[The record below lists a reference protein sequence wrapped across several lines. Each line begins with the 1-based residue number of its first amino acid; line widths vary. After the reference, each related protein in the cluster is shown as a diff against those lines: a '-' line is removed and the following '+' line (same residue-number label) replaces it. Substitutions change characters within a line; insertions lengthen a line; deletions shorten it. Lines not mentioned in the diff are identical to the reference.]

1 MAKSKRPSAKTGDTI
16 DGDTIDGDAIDGDAI
31 EKPVDQ
37 TAPPHASASKHSQTA
52 PPPSGLSS
60 GPSSNAGSLITFA
73 ALALSVFAI
82 GLASFAIWQQR
93 QNTADIA
100 ALMPAS
106 NSDTMESANITN
118 LEPNNS
124 GPNNSGPSSSEES
137 SSDLADRLTA
147 LESQLAADR
156 QSQQSALAGLQDQM
170 ATPAPPAADNS
181 QNNDFGSDAKAD
193 IAAIRNDM
201 DQRFAALEA
210 ALANKALPAKA
221 GEDASDNADS
231 QPAAGTQP
239 ASTSPQMTAPTGLLV
254 VSGLLA
260 DNLAGQPLERWLSL
274 LQGLADRGANI
285 TGLAPLQNAAN
296 PMPDSPHQLLQ
307 KAYDLVPQMTAA
319 LNHAADNAGFLEK
332 TGAKLGQLVQLRAIG
347 DGAGGNAAALGD
359 FETAL
364 ALKDLGSAINAAGQW
379 SGSDLPSLDA
389 WLAAAKARQTLDKAV
404 NGLVTDYLATAIDV
418 Q

>member
-1 MAKSKRPSAKTGDTI
+1 MAKSKRPSAKM
-16 DGDTIDGDAIDGDAI
+16 GDTIDGDAV
-31 EKPVDQ
+31 EKPAGQ

-124 GPNNSGPSSSEES
+124 GPSSSEES

-170 ATPAPPAADNS
+170 ATPPPAADNS

-210 ALANKALPAKA
+210 ALANQALPVKA

-307 KAYDLVPQMTAA
+307 MAYDLVPQMTAA

-389 WLAAAKARQTLDKAV
+389 WLSAAKARQTLDKAV

>member
-1 MAKSKRPSAKTGDTI
+1 MFPS
-16 DGDTIDGDAIDGDAI
+16 
-31 EKPVDQ
+31 
-37 TAPPHASASKHSQTA
+37 
-52 PPPSGLSS
+52 
-60 GPSSNAGSLITFA
+60 AGSLITFA
-73 ALALSVFAI
+73 ALALSILAV

-100 ALMPAS
+100 ALMPVS
-106 NSDTMESANITN
+106 NGDAGESTDIAN
-118 LEPNNS
+118 
-124 GPNNSGPSSSEES
+124 
-137 SSDLADRLTA
+137 SDLAGRLAA

-156 QSQQSALAGLQDQM
+156 QSQQSALAALQDQM
-170 ATPAPPAADNS
+170 ATPAPAADNS

-210 ALANKALPAKA
+210 ALANQALPVKA

-231 QPAAGTQP
+231 QPAVGTQP
-239 ASTSPQMTAPTGLLV
+239 ASTSTQMTASTGLLV
-254 VSGLLA
+254 VNGLLA

-296 PMPDSPHQLLQ
+296 PMPDSQHQLLQ

-364 ALKDLGSAINAAGQW
+364 ALKDLSSAIKAADQW
-379 SGSDLPSLDA
+379 SGSDLPSLNA
-389 WLAAAKARQTLDKAV
+389 WLSGAKARQTLDKAV
-404 NGLVTDYLATAIDV
+404 NGLVTSYLATAIDV

>member
-1 MAKSKRPSAKTGDTI
+1 MGDTI
-16 DGDTIDGDAIDGDAI
+16 DGDTIDGDAV
-31 EKPVDQ
+31 EKSVDQ
-37 TAPPHASASKHSQTA
+37 PAQPHASKSKHSQTA
-52 PPPSGLSS
+52 SPQKAPMPS
-60 GPSSNAGSLITFA
+60 AGSLITFA
-73 ALALSVFAI
+73 TLVLSILAV

-100 ALMPAS
+100 ALMPVS
-106 NSDTMESANITN
+106 NGDAGETTDIAN
-118 LEPNNS
+118 
-124 GPNNSGPSSSEES
+124 
-137 SSDLADRLTA
+137 SDLADRLAA

-170 ATPAPPAADNS
+170 ATPPPAADNS

-210 ALANKALPAKA
+210 ALANQALPVKA

-274 LQGLADRGANI
+274 LQGLADHGANI

-307 KAYDLVPQMTAA
+307 MAYDLVPQMTAA

-389 WLAAAKARQTLDKAV
+389 WLSAAKARQTLDKAV

>member
-1 MAKSKRPSAKTGDTI
+1 MAKSKRPSAKTGDT
-16 DGDTIDGDAIDGDAI
+16 IDGDAI

-124 GPNNSGPSSSEES
+124 GPSSSEES

-210 ALANKALPAKA
+210 ALATQALPAKA

>member
-1 MAKSKRPSAKTGDTI
+1 MAKSKRPSAKT
-16 DGDTIDGDAIDGDAI
+16 GDTIDGDAIDGDAI

-118 LEPNNS
+118 LE
-124 GPNNSGPSSSEES
+124 PNNSGPSSSEES

>member
-1 MAKSKRPSAKTGDTI
+1 MAKSKRPSAKM
-16 DGDTIDGDAIDGDAI
+16 GDTIDGDAV
-31 EKPVDQ
+31 EKPTDQ
-37 TAPPHASASKHSQTA
+37 TAPSHASASKHSQTA
-52 PPPSGLSS
+52 PPPSG
-60 GPSSNAGSLITFA
+60 PSSNVGSLITFT

-82 GLASFAIWQQR
+82 GLAGFAIWQQR

-100 ALMPAS
+100 ALMPVS
-106 NSDTMESANITN
+106 NSDAGESANITN

-124 GPNNSGPSSSEES
+124 RPRSSEES
-137 SSDLADRLTA
+137 NSDLADRLAA

-156 QSQQSALAGLQDQM
+156 QSQQSALAALQDQM
-170 ATPAPPAADNS
+170 ATPPPAADNS
-181 QNNDFGSDAKAD
+181 QNNDFGSDARAD

-210 ALANKALPAKA
+210 ALATQALPAKA
-221 GEDASDNADS
+221 GEDGSDNADS

-239 ASTSPQMTAPTGLLV
+239 ASTSPQMTTPTGLLV

-274 LQGLADRGANI
+274 LQRLADRGANI

-296 PMPDSPHQLLQ
+296 PMPDSQHQLLQ

-319 LNHAADNAGFLEK
+319 LNHADDNAGFLEK

-347 DGAGGNAAALGD
+347 DGAAGNAAALGD

-364 ALKDLGSAINAAGQW
+364 ALKDLGSAIKAADQW

-389 WLAAAKARQTLDKAV
+389 WLSAAKARQTLDRAV

>member
-1 MAKSKRPSAKTGDTI
+1 
-16 DGDTIDGDAIDGDAI
+16 
-31 EKPVDQ
+31 
-37 TAPPHASASKHSQTA
+37 
-52 PPPSGLSS
+52 
-60 GPSSNAGSLITFA
+60 
-73 ALALSVFAI
+73 
-82 GLASFAIWQQR
+82 
-93 QNTADIA
+93 
-100 ALMPAS
+100 MPAS
-106 NSDTMESANITN
+106 NSDAKKLADIAN
-118 LEPNNS
+118 
-124 GPNNSGPSSSEES
+124 
-137 SSDLADRLTA
+137 SDLADRLAA

-156 QSQQSALAGLQDQM
+156 QSQQSALAALQDQM
-170 ATPAPPAADNS
+170 ATPPPAANNS
-181 QNNDFGSDAKAD
+181 QKNDFGSDAKAD

-210 ALANKALPAKA
+210 ALANQALPVKA

>member
-1 MAKSKRPSAKTGDTI
+1 MAKSKQPSAKMSDTI
-16 DGDTIDGDAIDGDAI
+16 DGDTIDGDAV
-31 EKPVDQ
+31 EKSVDQ
-37 TAPPHASASKHSQTA
+37 TAPPHASKSKHSQTA
-52 PPPSGLSS
+52 SPQKAPMPS
-60 GPSSNAGSLITFA
+60 AGSLITFA
-73 ALALSVFAI
+73 TLVLSILAV

-100 ALMPAS
+100 ALMPVSKGDAGES
-106 NSDTMESANITN
+106 TDIANSVLANR
-118 LEPNNS
+118 
-124 GPNNSGPSSSEES
+124 
-137 SSDLADRLTA
+137 LAA
-147 LESQLAADR
+147 LDSQLAADR
-156 QSQQSALAGLQDQM
+156 QSQQAALAALQDQM
-170 ATPAPPAADNS
+170 ATPAPPPADNS
-181 QNNDFGSDAKAD
+181 QNNDPGSDAKAGF
-193 IAAIRNDM
+193 AAIRNDM

-210 ALANKALPAKA
+210 ALADQSLPVKA
-221 GEDASDNADS
+221 GEDASNNANS
-231 QPAAGTQP
+231 PPAADTQP
-239 ASTSPQMTAPTGLLV
+239 ASTSTQMTVPTGLLV

-260 DNLAGQPLERWLSL
+260 DNLAGQPLDRWLSL
-274 LQGLADRGANI
+274 LQGLADRGASI

-364 ALKDLGSAINAAGQW
+364 ALKDLDSAINAAGQW
-379 SGSDLPSLDA
+379 SRSDLPSFDA

-404 NGLVTDYLATAIDV
+404 NGLVTSYLATAIDV

>member
-1 MAKSKRPSAKTGDTI
+1 MAKSKRPSAKI
-16 DGDTIDGDAIDGDAI
+16 GDTIDGDAV
-31 EKPVDQ
+31 EKPADQ

-52 PPPSGLSS
+52 PPPSGPSS
-60 GPSSNAGSLITFA
+60 GVLSNAGSLFTFA
-73 ALALSVFAI
+73 ALALSMFAI
-82 GLASFAIWQQR
+82 GLAGFAVWQQR
-93 QNTADIA
+93 QNTVDIA

-106 NSDTMESANITN
+106 NSDAKESANIAN
-118 LEPNNS
+118 L
-124 GPNNSGPSSSEES
+124 GPSNSEEGN
-137 SSDLADRLTA
+137 SDLADRLAA

-156 QSQQSALAGLQDQM
+156 QSQQSALATLQDQM
-170 ATPAPPAADNS
+170 AAPSSPPADNS
-181 QNNDFGSDAKAD
+181 QINDFGSDAKAD
-193 IAAIRNDM
+193 IATIRNDM

-210 ALANKALPAKA
+210 ALANQVPPVKA
-221 GEDASDNADS
+221 GEVAGDNADS
-231 QPAAGTQP
+231 QPAAVKQP

-260 DNLAGQPLERWLSL
+260 DNLAGKPLDRWLSL
-274 LQGLADRGANI
+274 LQGLDDRSANI

-296 PMPDSPHQLLQ
+296 PVPDGQHQLLQ
-307 KAYDLVPQMTAA
+307 KAYNLVPQMTAA

-347 DGAGGNAAALGD
+347 DGAAGNAAALGD

-364 ALKDLGSAINAAGQW
+364 ALKDLGSAIKAAGQW

-389 WLAAAKARQTLDKAV
+389 WLFAAKARQTLDQAV
-404 NGLVTDYLATAIDV
+404 NGLVTDYLATAIEI

>member
-1 MAKSKRPSAKTGDTI
+1 MAKSKRPSAKI
-16 DGDTIDGDAIDGDAI
+16 GDTIDGDAV
-31 EKPVDQ
+31 EKPADQ

-52 PPPSGLSS
+52 PPPSGPSS
-60 GPSSNAGSLITFA
+60 GVLSNAGSLFTFA
-73 ALALSVFAI
+73 ALALSMFAI
-82 GLASFAIWQQR
+82 GLAGFAIWQQR

-106 NSDTMESANITN
+106 NSDAKESANIAN
-118 LEPNNS
+118 L
-124 GPNNSGPSSSEES
+124 GPSNSEEGN
-137 SSDLADRLTA
+137 SDLADRLAA

-156 QSQQSALAGLQDQM
+156 QSQQSALAALQDQM
-170 ATPAPPAADNS
+170 AAPSSPPADNS
-181 QNNDFGSDAKAD
+181 QINDFGSDAKAD
-193 IAAIRNDM
+193 IATIRNDM

-210 ALANKALPAKA
+210 ALANQVPPVKA
-221 GEDASDNADS
+221 GEVAGDNADS
-231 QPAAGTQP
+231 QPAAVKQP

-260 DNLAGQPLERWLSL
+260 DNLAGKPLDRWLSL
-274 LQGLADRGANI
+274 LQGLDDRRANI

-296 PMPDSPHQLLQ
+296 PMPDSQHQLLQ
-307 KAYDLVPQMTAA
+307 KAYNLVPQMTAA

-347 DGAGGNAAALGD
+347 DGAAGNAAALGD

-364 ALKDLGSAINAAGQW
+364 ALKDLGSAIKAAGQW

-389 WLAAAKARQTLDKAV
+389 WLFAAKARQTLDQAV
-404 NGLVTDYLATAIDV
+404 NGLVTDYLATAIEI

>member
-1 MAKSKRPSAKTGDTI
+1 MAKSKRPSAKMGDTI
-16 DGDTIDGDAIDGDAI
+16 DGDTIDGDAIDGDAV
-31 EKPVDQ
+31 EKPADQ
-37 TAPPHASASKHSQTA
+37 TPPPHARKSKHSQTA
-52 PPPSGLSS
+52 LPQKAPMPS
-60 GPSSNAGSLITFA
+60 AGSLITFA
-73 ALALSVFAI
+73 TLVLSILAV

-93 QNTADIA
+93 QNTANIA
-100 ALMPAS
+100 ALMPVS
-106 NSDTMESANITN
+106 NGDAGESADISN
-118 LEPNNS
+118 
-124 GPNNSGPSSSEES
+124 
-137 SSDLADRLTA
+137 SDLADRLAA

-156 QSQQSALAGLQDQM
+156 QSQQAALAALQDQM
-170 ATPAPPAADNS
+170 ATPAPAADNS

-210 ALANKALPAKA
+210 ALANQALPVKA
-221 GEDASDNADS
+221 GEDASDNAYS

-307 KAYDLVPQMTAA
+307 MAYDLVPQMTAA

-347 DGAGGNAAALGD
+347 DGAGGNAVALGD

-389 WLAAAKARQTLDKAV
+389 WLSAAKARQTLDKAV

>member
-1 MAKSKRPSAKTGDTI
+1 MAKSKRPSAKTGDT
-16 DGDTIDGDAIDGDAI
+16 IDGDAI

-124 GPNNSGPSSSEES
+124 GPSRSEES

-170 ATPAPPAADNS
+170 ATPPPAADNS

-210 ALANKALPAKA
+210 ALATQALPAKA

-260 DNLAGQPLERWLSL
+260 DNLAGQPLDRWLSL
-274 LQGLADRGANI
+274 LQGLADRGASI

>member
-1 MAKSKRPSAKTGDTI
+1 MAKSKRPSAKM
-16 DGDTIDGDAIDGDAI
+16 GDTIDGDAV
-31 EKPVDQ
+31 EKPTDQ
-37 TAPPHASASKHSQTA
+37 TAPSHASASKHSQTA
-52 PPPSGLSS
+52 PPPS

-82 GLASFAIWQQR
+82 GLAGFAIWQQR

-100 ALMPAS
+100 ALMPVS
-106 NSDTMESANITN
+106 NSDAGESANITN

-124 GPNNSGPSSSEES
+124 GPRSSEES
-137 SSDLADRLTA
+137 NSDLADRLAA

-156 QSQQSALAGLQDQM
+156 QSQQSALAALQDQM
-170 ATPAPPAADNS
+170 ATPPPAADNS

-210 ALANKALPAKA
+210 ALANQALPAKA

-296 PMPDSPHQLLQ
+296 PMPDSQHQLLQ

-319 LNHAADNAGFLEK
+319 LNHADDNAGFLEK

-347 DGAGGNAAALGD
+347 DGAAGNAAALGD

-364 ALKDLGSAINAAGQW
+364 ALKDLGSAIKAADQW
-379 SGSDLPSLDA
+379 LGSDLPSLDA
-389 WLAAAKARQTLDKAV
+389 WLSAAKARQTLDRAV

>member
-1 MAKSKRPSAKTGDTI
+1 MAKPKRPSAKI
-16 DGDTIDGDAIDGDAI
+16 GDTIDGDAV
-31 EKPVDQ
+31 EKPADQ

-52 PPPSGLSS
+52 PPPSGPSS
-60 GPSSNAGSLITFA
+60 GVLSNAGSLFTFA
-73 ALALSVFAI
+73 ALALSMFAI
-82 GLASFAIWQQR
+82 GLAGFAVWQQR
-93 QNTADIA
+93 QNTVDIA

-106 NSDTMESANITN
+106 NSDAKESANIAN
-118 LEPNNS
+118 L
-124 GPNNSGPSSSEES
+124 GPSNSEES
-137 SSDLADRLTA
+137 NSDLADRLAA

-156 QSQQSALAGLQDQM
+156 QSQQSALAALQDQM
-170 ATPAPPAADNS
+170 AAPSSPPADNS
-181 QNNDFGSDAKAD
+181 QINDFGSDAKAD
-193 IAAIRNDM
+193 IATIRNDM

-210 ALANKALPAKA
+210 ALANQVPPVKA
-221 GEDASDNADS
+221 GEVAGDNADS
-231 QPAAGTQP
+231 QPAAVKQP

-260 DNLAGQPLERWLSL
+260 DNLAGKPLDRWLSL
-274 LQGLADRGANI
+274 LQGLDDRSANI

-296 PMPDSPHQLLQ
+296 PMPDSQHQLLQ
-307 KAYDLVPQMTAA
+307 KAYNLVPQMTAA

-347 DGAGGNAAALGD
+347 DGAAGNAAALGD

-364 ALKDLGSAINAAGQW
+364 ALKDLGSAIKAAGQW

-389 WLAAAKARQTLDKAV
+389 WLFAAKARQTLDQAV
-404 NGLVTDYLATAIDV
+404 NGLVTDYLATAIEI

>member
-118 LEPNNS
+118 LE
-124 GPNNSGPSSSEES
+124 PNNSGPSSSEES

-389 WLAAAKARQTLDKAV
+389 WLACRQGASDT
-404 NGLVTDYLATAIDV
+404 
-418 Q
+418 

>member
-16 DGDTIDGDAIDGDAI
+16 DGDAI
-31 EKPVDQ
+31 EKPADQ

-124 GPNNSGPSSSEES
+124 GPSSSEES

-156 QSQQSALAGLQDQM
+156 QSQQSALAGLQDHM

>member
-1 MAKSKRPSAKTGDTI
+1 MAKSKRPSAKT
-16 DGDTIDGDAIDGDAI
+16 GDTIDGDAIDGDAI

-124 GPNNSGPSSSEES
+124 GPSSSEES

-210 ALANKALPAKA
+210 ALANQALPVKA

>member
-1 MAKSKRPSAKTGDTI
+1 MAKSKRPSAKMGDTI
-16 DGDTIDGDAIDGDAI
+16 EGDAV
-31 EKPVDQ
+31 EKPADQ
-37 TAPPHASASKHSQTA
+37 TPPPHASASKHSHTA
-52 PPPSGLSS
+52 SPQKAPMPS
-60 GPSSNAGSLITFA
+60 ARSLITFA
-73 ALALSVFAI
+73 TLVLSILAI

-100 ALMPAS
+100 ALMPVS
-106 NSDTMESANITN
+106 NGDAGDSTDIAN
-118 LEPNNS
+118 
-124 GPNNSGPSSSEES
+124 
-137 SSDLADRLTA
+137 SDLAGRLA
-147 LESQLAADR
+147 SLESQLAADR
-156 QSQQSALAGLQDQM
+156 QSQQSALAALQDQM
-170 ATPAPPAADNS
+170 ATPAPAADNS

-210 ALANKALPAKA
+210 ALANQALPVKA

-231 QPAAGTQP
+231 QPAVGTQP
-239 ASTSPQMTAPTGLLV
+239 ASTSTQMTASTGLLV
-254 VSGLLA
+254 VNGLLA

-296 PMPDSPHQLLQ
+296 PMPNSQHQLLQ

-347 DGAGGNAAALGD
+347 DGAGGNAVALGD

-389 WLAAAKARQTLDKAV
+389 WLSAAKARQTLDKAV

>member
-16 DGDTIDGDAIDGDAI
+16 DGDTIDGDAV
-31 EKPVDQ
+31 EKSVDQ
-37 TAPPHASASKHSQTA
+37 TAPPHASASKHNQTA
-52 PPPSGLSS
+52 PPPSGFSS
-60 GPSSNAGSLITFA
+60 GHSSNAGSLITFA

-106 NSDTMESANITN
+106 NSDAKELADIAN
-118 LEPNNS
+118 
-124 GPNNSGPSSSEES
+124 
-137 SSDLADRLTA
+137 SDLAERLAA

-156 QSQQSALAGLQDQM
+156 QSQQAALAGLQDQM
-170 ATPAPPAADNS
+170 AAPSTPPADNS

-193 IAAIRNDM
+193 IATIRNDM

-210 ALANKALPAKA
+210 ALAKQAPPLKASE
-221 GEDASDNADS
+221 GASDNANS
-231 QPAAGTQP
+231 LPAADTQP
-239 ASTSPQMTAPTGLLV
+239 VSTGKQMTAPAGLLV

-260 DNLAGQPLERWLSL
+260 DNLAGQPLDRWLSL

-296 PMPDSPHQLLQ
+296 PMPDSQHQLLQ

-332 TGAKLGQLVQLRAIG
+332 TSAKLGQLVQLRAIG

-379 SGSDLPSLDA
+379 SGSDLPSLNA
-389 WLAAAKARQTLDKAV
+389 WLSGAKARQTLDKAV
-404 NGLVTDYLATAIDV
+404 NGLVTSYLATAIDV

>member
-1 MAKSKRPSAKTGDTI
+1 MAKSKQPSAKM
-16 DGDTIDGDAIDGDAI
+16 GDTIDGDAV
-31 EKPVDQ
+31 EKSVDQ
-37 TAPPHASASKHSQTA
+37 TAPPHASKSKHSQTTSPQKA
-52 PPPSGLSS
+52 PMPS
-60 GPSSNAGSLITFA
+60 AGSLITFA
-73 ALALSVFAI
+73 TLVLSILAV

-100 ALMPAS
+100 ALMPVS
-106 NSDTMESANITN
+106 NGDAGESTDIAN
-118 LEPNNS
+118 
-124 GPNNSGPSSSEES
+124 
-137 SSDLADRLTA
+137 SDLADRLAA

-156 QSQQSALAGLQDQM
+156 QSQQAALAALQDQM
-170 ATPAPPAADNS
+170 ATPAPAADNS

-193 IAAIRNDM
+193 IATIRNDM

-210 ALANKALPAKA
+210 ALAKQAPPLKASE
-221 GEDASDNADS
+221 GASDNANS
-231 QPAAGTQP
+231 LPAANTQP
-239 ASTSPQMTAPTGLLV
+239 VSTGKQMTAPAGLLV

-260 DNLAGQPLERWLSL
+260 DNLAGQPLDRWLSL

-296 PMPDSPHQLLQ
+296 PMPDSQHQLLQ

-332 TGAKLGQLVQLRAIG
+332 TSAKFGQLVQLRAIG
-347 DGAGGNAAALGD
+347 DDAGGNAAALGD

-364 ALKDLGSAINAAGQW
+364 ALKDLGSAIKAAGQW

-389 WLAAAKARQTLDKAV
+389 WLAAAKARQALDKAV
-404 NGLVTDYLATAIDV
+404 NGLVTDYLATAIEI